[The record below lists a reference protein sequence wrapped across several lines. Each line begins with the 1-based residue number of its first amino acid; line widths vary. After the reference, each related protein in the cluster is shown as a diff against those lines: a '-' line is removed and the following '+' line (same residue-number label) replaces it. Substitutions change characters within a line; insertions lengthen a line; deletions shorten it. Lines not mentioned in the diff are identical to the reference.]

1 MKSRPEKC
9 IFAAKS
15 RPEKCIPTAKS
26 RPEKCNMYK
35 RKIEEVFRRWKEK
48 DGRKPLIIKGC
59 RQCGK
64 TSSVLDFARKNYRHV
79 IYLNFHEH
87 REYKTFFAGALD
99 VDTIVLNISAGIKGT
114 KFVAG
119 ETCLVF
125 DEIQDC
131 PNARSSLKYFKLDG
145 RYDVIC
151 TGSLLGVN
159 GYKTKEEQT
168 EEENASIPVGFEQT
182 ITMYPMDFEEWL
194 WANGIENQHIDYLRK
209 CLREETPVNEGIH
222 QRMRKLLL
230 HYIVV
235 GGMPEAVVAFLDNN
249 NMNDVQD
256 IQRGIIDTY
265 KADMLKY
272 ARQEDK
278 SRIRECF
285 DSIPAQLAK
294 ENKKFQY
301 AVIRKGG
308 RSGQYAGSL
317 QWIEDAGIIHRCY
330 NTSTTELP
338 LSGNALP
345 DIFKVYMTDIGL
357 LVSMLEEGTAWSILQ
372 GDLLAYKGAIYE
384 NLAAD
389 ILCKMGRKL
398 YYYQKE
404 GGLELDFLIRYKG
417 ECCPLECKARTGNSK
432 SLQTVLKH
440 PEHYH
445 IYNALKVGDY
455 NVGRSGSL
463 LTLPFYMLFLISEL

>member
-1 MKSRPEKC
+1 
-9 IFAAKS
+9 
-15 RPEKCIPTAKS
+15 
-26 RPEKCNMYK
+26 MYR
-35 RKIEEVFRRWKEK
+35 RKIEKTFQQWKSK
-48 DGRKPLIIKGC
+48 SNRKPLIVKGC

-64 TSSVLDFARKNYRHV
+64 TSSVLDFAHKNYQHV

-87 REYKTFFAGALD
+87 KEYKTFFAGALA
-99 VDTIVLNISAGIKGT
+99 VDTLVLTISAGIKGA

-119 ETCLVF
+119 ETCLVL
-125 DEIQDC
+125 DEIQEC

-159 GYKTKEEQT
+159 GYKTKEELA
-168 EEENASIPVGFEQT
+168 EEASASIPVGFEQT
-182 ITMYPMDFEEWL
+182 VPMFPMDFEEWL
-194 WANGIENQHIDYLRK
+194 WANGIEEQHIDYLRD
-209 CLREETPVNEGIH
+209 CLQKETPVTEGIH
-222 QRMRKLLL
+222 QRMRELLL
-230 HYIVV
+230 HYTVV
-235 GGMPEAVVAFLDNN
+235 GGMPEAVAAFLETG
-249 NMNDVQD
+249 NMNDVLEVQH
-256 IQRGIIDTY
+256 GIIDTY

-278 SRIRECF
+278 PRIRECF

-301 AVIRKGG
+301 AVIRKGA
-308 RSGQYAGSL
+308 RSSQYAGSL
-317 QWIEDAGIIHRCY
+317 QWIEDAGIIQRCH
-330 NTSTTELP
+330 NTSITELP
-338 LSGNALP
+338 LSGNALT

-372 GDLLAYKGAIYE
+372 GNLLAYKGAIFE

-398 YYYQKE
+398 YYFQKE
-404 GGLELDFLIRYKG
+404 SGLELDFLIRYKG
-417 ECCPLECKARTGNSK
+417 ECCPLECKARSGNSK

-445 IYNALKVGDY
+445 VFHALKVGDY
-455 NVGRSGSL
+455 NVGRNGSL
-463 LTLPFYMLFLISEL
+463 LTLPFYMLFLLSEQ